1 MRKASNNS
9 PALFLLAMAGAVA
22 APLSCKGAD
31 DAADVPSETGGSSR
45 GGSAVTS
52 GGVVSNGGAHAS
64 GGANNE
70 GGTTASGGSSSAA
83 GDAAL
88 GSAGEVSASG
98 GDSTS
103 GGESASGG
111 AMSESAWPNASNTG
125 VPSGTTLSDYTDDC
139 TISKTG
145 TVVDAKRIQCDLV
158 IRAADVV
165 IKNSKITGLVYL
177 DADQPESKNWSFTL
191 QDSEVDGG
199 SVQRAAVSDGN
210 MTILRANIYGGETSV
225 HCSENALTCRV
236 EDSWLHGQYMPEDVD
251 WHLGGFQSNGGSN
264 IQLVHNTV
272 ICDHPV
278 NNVGGGCTGD
288 INLIPDWTT
297 VSHVTIDRNFLGA
310 NSDGSYCTYGGEK
323 STSPYPH
330 ADHVVYTNNVFARG
344 NNQKCGAYG
353 PVTGFNVDGTGNVW
367 SNNTWEDGGAVQPEN

>member
-1 MRKASNNS
+1 MRKASKNS
-9 PALFLLAMAGAVA
+9 AVSCLLAMAGAVST
-22 APLSCKGAD
+22 PLSCKAD
-31 DAADVPSETGGSSR
+31 DEPAHVAAETGGASS
-45 GGSAVTS
+45 GGATTS
-52 GGVVSNGGAHAS
+52 GGVVGNGGARSS
-64 GGANNE
+64 GGANGQ
-70 GGTTASGGSSSAA
+70 GGATASSGASAGA
-83 GDAAL
+83 DAAL
-88 GSAGEVSASG
+88 GSAGEAFA
-98 GDSTS
+98 T

-111 AMSESAWPNASNTG
+111 ATSENTWPNASNTG
-125 VPSGTTLSDYTDDC
+125 VPAGIKLTDYTDDC
-139 TISKTG
+139 TISTDG
-145 TVVDAKRIQCDLV
+145 TIVDGKRIQCDLV
-158 IRAADVV
+158 IRAAAVV

-177 DADQPESKNWSFTL
+177 DADQPDSKNWSFTL

-210 MTILRANIYGGETSV
+210 MIIRRANIYGGETSV

-251 WHLGGFQSNGGSN
+251 WHLGGFQSNGGTN
-264 IQLVHNTV
+264 IQLIHNTV

-288 INLIPDWTT
+288 INLIPDWAT
-297 VSHVTIDRNFLGA
+297 VTHVTVDNNFLGA
-310 NSDGSYCTYGGEK
+310 NIAGSYCTYGGEK

-344 NNQKCGAYG
+344 SNEKCGAYG
-353 PVTGFNVDGTGNVW
+353 PVTGFNADGSGNVW